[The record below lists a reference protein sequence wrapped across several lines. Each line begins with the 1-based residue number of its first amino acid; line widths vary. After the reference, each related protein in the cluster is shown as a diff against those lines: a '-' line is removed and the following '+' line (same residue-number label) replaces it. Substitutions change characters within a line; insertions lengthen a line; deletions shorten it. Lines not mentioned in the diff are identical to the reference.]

1 MSPKVKTILALCII
15 LISFPALIFLL
26 ILLRDFLY
34 LIVFVVTSTL
44 CIGLTGYGLYEVIY
58 EEMNKRHVAH
68 EELYYGRSAE
78 VRRFL
83 DFFLDY
89 FGDEEFK

>member
-34 LIVFVVTSTL
+34 LIVFAVTSTL

-58 EEMNKRHVAH
+58 EEMNKRHVVH

-78 VRRFL
+78 VQRFL

-89 FGDEEFK
+89 FGDEEIK